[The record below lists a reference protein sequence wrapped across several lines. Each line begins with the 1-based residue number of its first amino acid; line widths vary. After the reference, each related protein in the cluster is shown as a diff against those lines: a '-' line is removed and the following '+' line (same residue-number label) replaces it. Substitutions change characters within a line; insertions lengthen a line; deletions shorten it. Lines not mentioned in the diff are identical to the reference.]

1 MSSLWCRFHGE
12 SRLRGMR
19 ILRMRVWVRACAQ
32 VSCAPHRGG
41 GPAGKLGAC
50 RRGAVGDLS
59 SDGCDEGCDAGSAM
73 RRVVIVLVRNA
84 RCDTRNH
91 PGGGRGGSLEQRKT
105 QETGCPRGDY
115 GHGDR
120 HSSLERVLGPCERE
134 DAGVPSQE
142 SAATERAHLAKQDR
156 DPRGC

>member
-1 MSSLWCRFHGE
+1 
-12 SRLRGMR
+12 
-19 ILRMRVWVRACAQ
+19 MRVWVRACAQ

-91 PGGGRGGSLEQRKT
+91 PGGGAPWNRGKHKKLVVPEAT
-105 QETGCPRGDY
+105 TGM
-115 GHGDR
+115 
-120 HSSLERVLGPCERE
+120 EI
-134 DAGVPSQE
+134 AI
-142 SAATERAHLAKQDR
+142 AALS
-156 DPRGC
+156 GF